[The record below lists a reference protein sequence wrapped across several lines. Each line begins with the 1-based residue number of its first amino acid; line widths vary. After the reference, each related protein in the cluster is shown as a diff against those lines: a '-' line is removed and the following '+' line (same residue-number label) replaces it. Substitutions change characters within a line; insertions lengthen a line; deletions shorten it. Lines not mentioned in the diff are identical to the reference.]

1 MLSKQN
7 AMYRTIYLLGCWMA
21 GLLLGSSCQNGSIDH
36 IGGVRVV
43 LLEKIPIIENR
54 FDEDFKATLE
64 MLYPFQCHDTT
75 FIQDQVFLERIDLK
89 VPYKREFS
97 IPPSLMRDFFGS
109 NNPDKKKALREEQ
122 FYIGDSCFELS
133 PDKQFLTDSEISVAD
148 QSKAIGNYLSR
159 NRKNSLVYLV
169 SNDTLLKKQVI
180 GGVART
186 VHHDLAKLNCMIVS
200 ELRKKAREELIRT
213 MVVLIVIPRETGDT
227 SSIVAITDTT
237 APRATRKLASGII
250 KHRAGGPCPSDTEV
264 NNANKHHSAIIRE
277 FRNLL
282 HYIATTSSDASL
294 KSTYQA
300 DAYMEIHKIPGVRI
314 EGIPDNDLR
323 KFLSSGF
330 SPSVSVVPVYDDC
343 RMIAGIRIDG
353 WK

>member
-1 MLSKQN
+1 
-7 AMYRTIYLLGCWMA
+7 
-21 GLLLGSSCQNGSIDH
+21 
-36 IGGVRVV
+36 
-43 LLEKIPIIENR
+43 
-54 FDEDFKATLE
+54 
-64 MLYPFQCHDTT
+64 
-75 FIQDQVFLERIDLK
+75 
-89 VPYKREFS
+89 
-97 IPPSLMRDFFGS
+97 MRDFFGS
-109 NNPDKKKALREEQ
+109 NNPDKKKALREEL
-122 FYIGDSCFELS
+122 FYLGDSCFEKS
-133 PDKQFLTDSEISVAD
+133 PDKQFLVDSSISVAD
-148 QSKAIGNYLSR
+148 QSKVIGNYLSR

-169 SNDTLLKKQVI
+169 SNDTLLKKYVI

-186 VHHDLAKLNCMIVS
+186 VHHDFAKLNCMIVS

-213 MVVLIVIPRETGDT
+213 MVILIVIPQEPEDT
-227 SSIVAITDTT
+227 SSIIPIANTT
-237 APRATRKLASGII
+237 SPRATKKMASAII

-264 NNANKHHSAIIRE
+264 NNTNKHHSAIIRE

-282 HYIATTSSDASL
+282 HYIATTNSDASL

-330 SPSVSVVPVYDDC
+330 SASVSVSPVYDPC

-353 WK
+353 HK